1 MQREH
6 SQDYVKSPNDGSGLR
21 LNNVTNSR
29 LIAKENAD
37 RKIGEVSNWRGRRY
51 VPDTPLVQFVYE
63 NYEQHITNYELLFV
77 SGSSILR
84 IINNSRLKRMQP
96 TW

>member
-37 RKIGEVSNWRGRRY
+37 RKIGEVSNWKGRRY
-51 VPDTPLVQFVYE
+51 VPDTPLVQFIYE
-63 NYEQHITNYELLFV
+63 NYEKYAVNAWLYKGTYTYERWKVQHMFSV
-77 SGSSILR
+77 
-84 IINNSRLKRMQP
+84 
-96 TW
+96 